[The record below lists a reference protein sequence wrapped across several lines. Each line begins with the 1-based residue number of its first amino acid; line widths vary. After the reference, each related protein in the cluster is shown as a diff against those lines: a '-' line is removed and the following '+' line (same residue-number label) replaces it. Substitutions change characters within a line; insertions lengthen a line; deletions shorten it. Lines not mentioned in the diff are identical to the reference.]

1 MTKQKILAKTSS
13 VKKKSSVTQKSVLIS
28 ILTSVYSLNLN
39 NNLIKILN
47 LNVAV
52 NKDSVSFIQY
62 IVFHTV
68 YLNEKLMN
76 ENLNVFKLNEKKKS
90 FM

>member
-1 MTKQKILAKTSS
+1 MFIL
-13 VKKKSSVTQKSVLIS
+13 
-28 ILTSVYSLNLN
+28 ILTSVCLLNLD

-52 NKDSVSFIQY
+52 NKDSMLFIQY
-62 IVFHTV
+62 TVSYTV
-68 YLNEKLMN
+68 YLNRKLMN
-76 ENLNVFKLNEKKKS
+76 ENLNIFKLNKKEKS

>member
-1 MTKQKILAKTSS
+1 MTKQKTLAKTSS
-13 VKKKSSVTQKSVLIS
+13 LQKKSSVMQESVLIS
-28 ILTSVYSLNLN
+28 VFTSICSLNLD
-39 NNLIKILN
+39 NNLIEILN

-62 IVFHTV
+62 IMSHTV

-76 ENLNVFKLNEKKKS
+76 KNLNVFKLNEKEKS
-90 FM
+90 FV

>member
-1 MTKQKILAKTSS
+1 MIKQKTLTKTFS

-28 ILTSVYSLNLN
+28 IFTSVCSLNLDDD
-39 NNLIKILN
+39 LIKILN

-62 IVFHTV
+62 IVSYTV
-68 YLNEKLMN
+68 YLNRKLIN
-76 ENLNVFKLNEKKKS
+76 ENLNVFKLNKKEKS

>member
-1 MTKQKILAKTSS
+1 MFIS
-13 VKKKSSVTQKSVLIS
+13 VF
-28 ILTSVYSLNLN
+28 TSVCSLNLDDD
-39 NNLIKILN
+39 LIEILN

-62 IVFHTV
+62 IMSYTV

-76 ENLNVFKLNEKKKS
+76 ENLNVFELNKKKKS
-90 FM
+90 FI